1 MKAQTR
7 FSKQV
12 IHRRETTED
21 KAGEV
26 SRRRFVTSALA
37 TAAFAAL
44 RTLIL
49 ADQQPMKRR
58 RLEVLETTKNKERGQ
73 SDDCKLFRQ
82 SFDQW
87 SIGSK
92 CYD

>member
-49 ADQQPMKRR
+49 ADQQADEKAPTGSARNYEKQGERTKR
-58 RLEVLETTKNKERGQ
+58 
-73 SDDCKLFRQ
+73 
-82 SFDQW
+82 
-87 SIGSK
+87 
-92 CYD
+92 